1 MIPKTDTMNIPRCR
15 EGNACTWSNCRY
27 GHTKCS
33 FGSKC
38 RDIAHCK
45 FDHRDPTKL
54 KLFVDR
60 VDVDTEAALME
71 NFLTKGLSPISPG
84 FYDKNTMSSVNR
96 AILYRSLNL
105 ANIPYEKLEG
115 VIKIVYSETD
125 GDLVKKDFVEY
136 EGYVLSAKDYVD
148 VWTEWNTEMRNA
160 FKVKGYG
167 EW

>member
-1 MIPKTDTMNIPRCR
+1 MNVPRCR
-15 EGNACTWSNCRY
+15 EGNACPWSNCRY

-33 FGSKC
+33 FGTRC

-45 FDHRDPTKL
+45 FDHRDPANL

-60 VDVDTEAALME
+60 VDVDTEAALLE
-71 NFLTKGLSPISPG
+71 NFLEKGLIPVSPN
-84 FYDKNTMSSVNR
+84 FYDKSTMSSVNR

-115 VIKIVYSETD
+115 VIKIVYSDTD
-125 GDLVKKDFVEY
+125 GEPVKKDFVEY

-148 VWTEWNTEMRNA
+148 VWTEWNTEVRTA
-160 FKVKGYG
+160 SKVKGYG

>member
-1 MIPKTDTMNIPRCR
+1 MNVPRCR
-15 EGNACTWSNCRY
+15 EGNACPWSNCRY
-27 GHTKCS
+27 GHTRCS
-33 FGSKC
+33 FGNRC

-60 VDVDTEAALME
+60 VDVDTEAALLE
-71 NFLTKGLSPISPG
+71 NFLTKGLLPISPG
-84 FYDKNTMSSVNR
+84 FYDKSTMSSVNR

-115 VIKIVYSETD
+115 AIRIVYPEND
-125 GDLVKKDFVEY
+125 GELLKKDFVEY

-148 VWTEWNTEMRNA
+148 VWNSWNTEIRND